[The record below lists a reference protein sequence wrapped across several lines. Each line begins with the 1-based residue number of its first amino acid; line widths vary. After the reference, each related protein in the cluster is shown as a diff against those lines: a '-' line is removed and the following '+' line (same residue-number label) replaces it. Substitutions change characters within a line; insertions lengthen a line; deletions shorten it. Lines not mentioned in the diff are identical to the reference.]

1 MFKNLKKVLLA
12 LGVIM
17 AFGLSVSMGFGE
29 TGTGVDGK
37 QVVKVGNKICPV
49 TDEKI
54 DKNSEVTY
62 EYKGKVYSFCC
73 RACIIEF
80 KKDPEKFIEK
90 IKKTDEGNSENAAQ

>member
-1 MFKNLKKVLLA
+1 MFRTLKAVLLA
-12 LGVIM
+12 IGAITI
-17 AFGLSVSMGFGE
+17 FGLTASTGFGDE
-29 TGTGVDGK
+29 GTGAGGK
-37 QVVKVGNKICPV
+37 QVVTVGNKLCPV

-73 RACIIEF
+73 QACVIEF

-90 IKKTDEGNSENAAQ
+90 MKKAGEGNDEHAAH